1 MTDDELA
8 DVLEQAEILPRQLA
22 ALRATYPGWNINFE
36 YLPNGARLWR
46 AELIR
51 LFTIELKLAGVVAI
65 IECLDPYSL
74 SSALAHQV
82 ALIHN
87 NRFSGCL
94 GP

>member
-8 DVLEQAEILPRQLA
+8 DVLEQDGILPRQLA
-22 ALRATYPGWNINFE
+22 VLRATYPGWNIDFKWE
-36 YLPNGARLWR
+36 PNGGPCWR

-51 LFTIELKLAGVVAI
+51 LFTIELKLAGVMPI